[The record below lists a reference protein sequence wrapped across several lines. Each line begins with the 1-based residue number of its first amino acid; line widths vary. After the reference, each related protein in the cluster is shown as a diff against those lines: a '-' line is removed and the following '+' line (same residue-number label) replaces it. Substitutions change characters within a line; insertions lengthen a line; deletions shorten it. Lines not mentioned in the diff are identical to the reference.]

1 MYSYNDK
8 KRQPGE
14 VKAGLP
20 HEKDGMAM
28 DTAGKEKR
36 KPKRRKS
43 LRWSMVRRLMFGWF
57 LPLFIMICLV
67 VLLMT
72 RNVLGQ
78 VEQTILASVEKTE
91 EIMTYQLKDCEQV
104 SKDASY
110 KTVIMGLYKEYLE
123 KENAVGFEK
132 KLKEYLNEQY
142 GYDDNLKA
150 AMLVIL
156 ENPEIFAFA
165 PNYSNEGTYQD
176 VQFFNTRA
184 REKVLKVASTLDTG
198 TTLVGVEGRI
208 YMVRNLM
215 TSKFVPYA
223 VLALELD
230 RESLMKSYTGIWGYA
245 DAALYWNGELLVP
258 GSWENE
264 GHREH
269 DYDYIVNA
277 LGERDA
283 LYEYRGGGYSHA
295 YRRVNMYGGTM
306 ILRVSL
312 DNSVTYAEMSAMWYF
327 FLILLIFMVPLVVQ
341 MMRFFH
347 NKVTVPLGDIIA
359 ASDAVREG
367 KLGIQI
373 VNEEDNEEFYQVKD
387 SFNHMSQQLKNQFDK
402 IYLEEIAL
410 RDAKIMALQS
420 QINPHFLN
428 NTLEIINWEARLNG
442 NNKVSGMIEA
452 LSTMLGETMN
462 RREAQFHSVAEE
474 MAYADAYLYII
485 SQRFGAKFQCEEK
498 IDERLLNVQVPRL
511 IIQPIVENAV
521 EHGMDTTERGRLE
534 VRLFEREDG
543 YLCIEVE
550 DNGHLTEE
558 DRKRIDRILSQD
570 VEMTKEKRVSLGIRN
585 VDQRL
590 KMIYGA
596 DCGLFIDSNEEEHT
610 VSTILLKMDVPSE
623 Q

>member
-1 MYSYNDK
+1 MDIVAGKDK
-8 KRQPGE
+8 KEYR
-14 VKAGLP
+14 
-20 HEKDGMAM
+20 
-28 DTAGKEKR
+28 R
-36 KPKRRKS
+36 KKS

-57 LPLFIMICLV
+57 LPLLIMICV
-67 VLLMT
+67 VIVLMT
-72 RNVLGQ
+72 KNVLRQ
-78 VEQTILASVEKTE
+78 VEQTIQSSVDKTV
-91 EIMTYQLKDCEQV
+91 EIMQIQLKDCETA
-104 SKDASY
+104 SKNASY
-110 KTVIMGLYKEYLE
+110 MAMISKYYRQYFGQKDRTE
-123 KENAVGFEK
+123 FEK
-132 KLKEYLNEQY
+132 SVEEFLRQQY
-142 GYDDNLKA
+142 AYDDNCKTA
-150 AMLVIL
+150 ELVVL
-156 ENPEIFAFA
+156 NEPGSCYYALNE
-165 PNYSNEGTYQD
+165 SNGGSYQD
-176 VQFFNTRA
+176 IRFFNTKA
-184 REKVLKVASTLDTG
+184 KEKILEVAETLDTG
-198 TTLVGVEGRI
+198 TTLVGIDGRI
-208 YMVRNLM
+208 YMVRNLV

-230 RESLMKSYTGIWGYA
+230 QDSLMKSYAGIWGYA

-258 GSWENE
+258 GLQ
-264 GHREH
+264 EH
-269 DYDYIVNA
+269 EDHPEHNYDYMQSA

-283 LYEYRGGGYSHA
+283 LYEYKGGGYSHA
-295 YRRVNMYGGTM
+295 YRRIKMYGGTM
-306 ILRVSL
+306 VLLVSL
-312 DNSVTYAEMSAMWYF
+312 DNSVTYAEMKVMWYF
-327 FLILLIFMVPLVVQ
+327 FLILFLFMIPLVVQ

-347 NKVTVPLGDIIA
+347 NKVTVPLGELMA
-359 ASDAVREG
+359 AADMVKDG
-367 KLGIQI
+367 NLGVQV
-373 VNEEDNEEFYQVKD
+373 VNEEDNEEFYHMKE
-387 SFNHMSQQLKNQFDK
+387 SFNHMSKQLKNQFDK
-402 IYLEEIAL
+402 IYLEEVAL

-442 NNKVSGMIEA
+442 NYKVSGMIEA

-485 SQRFGAKFQCEEK
+485 SQRFGAKFQCEER

-521 EHGMDTTERGRLE
+521 EHGIDITEQGRLE
-534 VRLFEREDG
+534 VRLFTREDG

-570 VEMTKEKRVSLGIRN
+570 IELEKEKRVSLGIRN

-596 DCGLFIDSNEEEHT
+596 DCGLFIESNENDHT
-610 VSTILLKMDVPSE
+610 VSTILLKMEVPSE

>member
-1 MYSYNDK
+1 MTN
-8 KRQPGE
+8 
-14 VKAGLP
+14 KAV
-20 HEKDGMAM
+20 EKH
-28 DTAGKEKR
+28 R
-36 KPKRRKS
+36 RRKS
-43 LRWSMVRRLMFGWF
+43 LRWSMVRRLVFGWF
-57 LPLFIMICLV
+57 LPLLIMILV
-67 VLLMT
+67 VIVLMT
-72 RNVLGQ
+72 ENVLRQ
-78 VEQTILASVEKTE
+78 VDQTIHSSVEKTV
-91 EIMTYQLKDCEQV
+91 EIMEIQLKDCETA
-104 SKDASY
+104 SKNASY
-110 KTVIMGLYKEYLE
+110 MAMISKYYRQYFGEENRTEFEKSVEEYLRQ
-123 KENAVGFEK
+123 
-132 KLKEYLNEQY
+132 QY
-142 GYDDNLKA
+142 AYDDNCRTA
-150 AMLVIL
+150 ELVVL
-156 ENPEIFAFA
+156 NEPENCYYALNE
-165 PNYSNEGTYQD
+165 SNGGTYQD
-176 VQFFNTRA
+176 VRFFRTKA
-184 REKVLKVASTLDTG
+184 KEEILEVAKTLDTG
-198 TTLVGVEGRI
+198 TTLVGIDGRI
-208 YMVRNLM
+208 YMVRNLV

-223 VLALELD
+223 VLALELNQD
-230 RESLMKSYTGIWGYA
+230 SLMKSYAGIWGYA

-258 GSWENE
+258 GRLENE
-264 GHREH
+264 EYTEH
-269 DYDYIVNA
+269 DYDYITDT

-283 LYEYRGGGYSHA
+283 VYRYKSGDYSHA
-295 YRRVNMYGGTM
+295 YRRIKTYGGTM
-306 ILRVSL
+306 VLMVSL
-312 DNSVTYAEMSAMWYF
+312 DNSVIYAEMKVMWYF
-327 FLILLIFMVPLVVQ
+327 FLILFLFMIPLVVQ

-347 NKVTVPLGDIIA
+347 NKVTVPLGEVIA
-359 ASDAVREG
+359 AADAVREG
-367 KLGIQI
+367 ELGIQI

-402 IYLEEIAL
+402 IYLEEVAL

-442 NNKVSGMIEA
+442 NYKVSGMIEA

-462 RREAQFHSVAEE
+462 RKEAQFHSVAEE

-485 SQRFGAKFQCEEK
+485 SQRFGAKFRCKER

-521 EHGMDTTERGRLE
+521 EHGMDITTQGRLE

-558 DRKRIDRILSQD
+558 DRKRIDRILSKD
-570 VEMTKEKRVSLGIRN
+570 AEMAKEKRVSLGIRN

-590 KMIYGA
+590 KMIYGP

>member
-1 MYSYNDK
+1 
-8 KRQPGE
+8 
-14 VKAGLP
+14 
-20 HEKDGMAM
+20 M
-28 DTAGKEKR
+28 DTAAEKDKKEYRR
-36 KPKRRKS
+36 KKS
-43 LRWSMVRRLMFGWF
+43 LRWSMVRRLVFGWF
-57 LPLFIMICLV
+57 LPLFIMICV
-67 VLLMT
+67 VIFLMT
-72 RNVLGQ
+72 NNVLRQ
-78 VEQTILASVEKTE
+78 VEQTIQSSVEKTL
-91 EIMTYQLKDCEQV
+91 EIMQIQLKDCETA
-104 SKDASY
+104 SKNASY
-110 KTVIMGLYKEYLE
+110 MAVISKYYRRYFGEADRTEFRDSVEEFLRQ
-123 KENAVGFEK
+123 
-132 KLKEYLNEQY
+132 QY
-142 GYDDNLKA
+142 AYDDNCRTA
-150 AMLVIL
+150 ELVVL
-156 ENPEIFAFA
+156 NEPGSCYYALNE
-165 PNYSNEGTYQD
+165 SNGGTYQD
-176 VQFFNTRA
+176 IRFFQAKA
-184 REKVLKVASTLDTG
+184 RDKILEVAKTLDTG
-198 TTLVGVEGRI
+198 TTLVGIDGKI
-208 YMVRNLM
+208 YMVRNLV

-230 RESLMKSYTGIWGYA
+230 QDSLMKSYTGIWGYA

-258 GSWENE
+258 GIK
-264 GHREH
+264 EH
-269 DYDYIVNA
+269 AEHPEHNYDYMLSA

-283 LYEYRGGGYSHA
+283 VYEYKGGGYSHA
-295 YRRVNMYGGTM
+295 YRRIKTYGGTM
-306 ILRVSL
+306 VLLVSL
-312 DNSVTYAEMSAMWYF
+312 DNSVTYAEMAVMQYF
-327 FLILLIFMVPLVVQ
+327 FLILFLFMIPLVVQ

-347 NKVTVPLGDIIA
+347 NKVTVPLGEVIVA
-359 ASDAVREG
+359 ADAVREG
-367 KLGIQI
+367 NLGIQI

-387 SFNHMSQQLKNQFDK
+387 SFNHMSRQLKSQFDK
-402 IYLEEIAL
+402 IYLEEVAL

-442 NNKVSGMIEA
+442 NYKVSGMIEA

-485 SQRFGAKFQCEEK
+485 SQRFGAKFRCEER

-521 EHGMDTTERGRLE
+521 EHGIDITEQGMLE

-570 VEMTKEKRVSLGIRN
+570 IELTKEKRVSLGIRN

-596 DCGLFIDSNEEEHT
+596 DCGLFIESNEDDHT
-610 VSTILLKMDVPSE
+610 VSTILLKMEVPGE

>member
-1 MYSYNDK
+1 M
-8 KRQPGE
+8 REPG
-14 VKAGLP
+14 
-20 HEKDGMAM
+20 
-28 DTAGKEKR
+28 
-36 KPKRRKS
+36 RRKS
-43 LRWSMVRRLMFGWF
+43 LRWSMVRRLVFGWF
-57 LPLFIMICLV
+57 LPLFIMICV
-67 VLLMT
+67 VIFLMT
-72 RNVLGQ
+72 RNVLKQ

-91 EIMTYQLKDCEQV
+91 EIMEYQLKDCEQV

-110 KTVIMGLYKEYLE
+110 KTVIMELYKEYLE
-123 KENAVGFEK
+123 NENEIRFEK
-132 KLKEYLNEQY
+132 KLKKYLNEQY

-156 ENPEIFAFA
+156 DNPEISAFA
-165 PNYSNEGTYQD
+165 PNFSNAGTYQN
-176 VQFFNTRA
+176 VQFFNTKA
-184 REKVLKVASTLDTG
+184 REKILEVAEALDTG

-208 YMVRNLM
+208 YMVRNLV
-215 TSKFVPYA
+215 TAKFVPYA

-258 GSWENE
+258 GNWENE

-269 DYDYIVNA
+269 DYDYIVNV
-277 LGERDA
+277 LGERNA

-306 ILRVSL
+306 VLRVSL

-327 FLILLIFMVPLVVQ
+327 FLLLLVFMIPLIIQ

-367 KLGIQI
+367 KLGSQI

-428 NTLEIINWEARLNG
+428 NTLEAINWEARLNG
-442 NNKVSGMIEA
+442 NYKVSGMIEA
-452 LSTMLGETMN
+452 LSTMLGATMN
-462 RREAQFHSVAEE
+462 RKEEQFHTVEEE
-474 MAYADAYLYII
+474 MVYADAYLYIT
-485 SQRFGAKFQCEEK
+485 SQRFGDRFHCTKK
-498 IDERLLNVQVPRL
+498 IDERLLKVQVPRL

-521 EHGMDTTERGRLE
+521 EHGMDTAEQGRLE

-550 DNGHLTEE
+550 DNGHLTKE

-570 VEMTKEKRVSLGIRN
+570 IELSKEKRVSLGIRN

-590 KMIYGA
+590 KMIYGP
-596 DCGLFIDSNEEEHT
+596 DCGLFINGSETTFT
-610 VSTILLKMDVPSE
+610 VSTILLKMDVPTE

>member
-1 MYSYNDK
+1 
-8 KRQPGE
+8 
-14 VKAGLP
+14 
-20 HEKDGMAM
+20 M
-28 DTAGKEKR
+28 DTAAEKDKKEYRR
-36 KPKRRKS
+36 KKS
-43 LRWSMVRRLMFGWF
+43 LRWSMVRRLVFGWF
-57 LPLFIMICLV
+57 LPLFIMICV
-67 VLLMT
+67 VIFLMT
-72 RNVLGQ
+72 NNVLRQ
-78 VEQTILASVEKTE
+78 VEQTIQSSVEKTL
-91 EIMTYQLKDCEQV
+91 EIMQIQLKDCETA
-104 SKDASY
+104 SKNASY
-110 KTVIMGLYKEYLE
+110 MAVISKYYRRYFGEADRTEFRDSVEEFLRQ
-123 KENAVGFEK
+123 
-132 KLKEYLNEQY
+132 QY
-142 GYDDNLKA
+142 AYDDNCRTA
-150 AMLVIL
+150 ELVVL
-156 ENPEIFAFA
+156 NEPGSCYYALNE
-165 PNYSNEGTYQD
+165 SNGGTYQD
-176 VQFFNTRA
+176 IRFFQTKA
-184 REKVLKVASTLDTG
+184 RDKILEVAKTLDTG
-198 TTLVGVEGRI
+198 TTLVGIDGKI
-208 YMVRNLM
+208 YMVRNLV

-230 RESLMKSYTGIWGYA
+230 QDSLMKSYTGIWGYA

-258 GSWENE
+258 GIK
-264 GHREH
+264 EH
-269 DYDYIVNA
+269 AEHPEHNYDYMLSA

-283 LYEYRGGGYSHA
+283 VYEYKGGGYSHA
-295 YRRVNMYGGTM
+295 YRRIKTYGGTM
-306 ILRVSL
+306 VLLVSL
-312 DNSVTYAEMSAMWYF
+312 DNSVTYAEMAVMQYF
-327 FLILLIFMVPLVVQ
+327 FLILFLFMIPLVVQ

-347 NKVTVPLGDIIA
+347 NKVTVPLGEVIVA
-359 ASDAVREG
+359 ADAVREG
-367 KLGIQI
+367 NLGIQI

-387 SFNHMSQQLKNQFDK
+387 SFNHMSRQLKSQFDK
-402 IYLEEIAL
+402 IYLEEVAL

-442 NNKVSGMIEA
+442 NYKVSGMIEA

-485 SQRFGAKFQCEEK
+485 SQRFGAKFRCEER

-521 EHGMDTTERGRLE
+521 EHGIDITEQGMLE

-570 VEMTKEKRVSLGIRN
+570 IELSKEKRVSLGIRN

-596 DCGLFIDSNEEEHT
+596 DCGLFIESNEDDHT
-610 VSTILLKMDVPSE
+610 VSTILLKMEVPGE

>member
-1 MYSYNDK
+1 MDIVAGKDK
-8 KRQPGE
+8 KEYR
-14 VKAGLP
+14 
-20 HEKDGMAM
+20 
-28 DTAGKEKR
+28 R
-36 KPKRRKS
+36 KKS

-57 LPLFIMICLV
+57 LPLLIMICV
-67 VLLMT
+67 VIVLMT
-72 RNVLGQ
+72 KNVLRQ
-78 VEQTILASVEKTE
+78 VEQTIQSSVDKTV
-91 EIMTYQLKDCEQV
+91 EIMQIQLKDCETA
-104 SKDASY
+104 SKNASY
-110 KTVIMGLYKEYLE
+110 MAMISKYYRQYFGQKDRTE
-123 KENAVGFEK
+123 FEK
-132 KLKEYLNEQY
+132 SVEEFLRQQY
-142 GYDDNLKA
+142 AYDDNCKTA
-150 AMLVIL
+150 ELVVL
-156 ENPEIFAFA
+156 NEPGSCYYALNE
-165 PNYSNEGTYQD
+165 SNGGSYQD
-176 VQFFNTRA
+176 IRFFNTKA
-184 REKVLKVASTLDTG
+184 KEKILEVAETLDTG
-198 TTLVGVEGRI
+198 TTLVGIDGRI
-208 YMVRNLM
+208 YMVRNLV

-230 RESLMKSYTGIWGYA
+230 QDSLMKSYAGIWGYA

-258 GSWENE
+258 GLQ
-264 GHREH
+264 EH
-269 DYDYIVNA
+269 EDHPEHNYDYMQSA

-283 LYEYRGGGYSHA
+283 LYEYKGGGYSHA
-295 YRRVNMYGGTM
+295 YRRIKMYGGTM
-306 ILRVSL
+306 VLLVSL
-312 DNSVTYAEMSAMWYF
+312 DNSVTYAEMKVMWYF
-327 FLILLIFMVPLVVQ
+327 FLILFLFMIPLVVQ

-347 NKVTVPLGDIIA
+347 NKVTVPLGELMA
-359 ASDAVREG
+359 AADMVKDG
-367 KLGIQI
+367 NLGVQV
-373 VNEEDNEEFYQVKD
+373 VNEEDNEEFYHMKE
-387 SFNHMSQQLKNQFDK
+387 SFNHMSKQLKNQFDK
-402 IYLEEIAL
+402 IYLEEVAL

-442 NNKVSGMIEA
+442 NYKVSGMIEA

-485 SQRFGAKFQCEEK
+485 SQRFGAKFQCEER

-521 EHGMDTTERGRLE
+521 EHGIDITEQGRLE
-534 VRLFEREDG
+534 VRLFTREDG

-570 VEMTKEKRVSLGIRN
+570 IELEKEKRVSLGIRN

-596 DCGLFIDSNEEEHT
+596 DCGLFIESNENDHT
-610 VSTILLKMDVPSE
+610 VSTILLKMEAPSE